1 MPVNEKNAGDLNV
14 EEPAKYMV
22 NGVWYEVDEVYS
34 DKNDRKRRDI
44 FVSEPDTRKVDLPEE
59 VKVKYHGKEYTG
71 ELSWRTGRRGQSIP
85 VYQYYVQSPYYESG

>member
-1 MPVNEKNAGDLNV
+1 MAVNEEDAGDLNV

-44 FVSEPDTRKVDLPEE
+44 FVSKPSNVDLPDET
-59 VKVKYHGKEYTG
+59 KVKYNGKTYTA
-71 ELSWRTGRRGQSIP
+71 ELSWRTGSRGQSIP
-85 VYQYYVQSPYYESG
+85 VYQFHTKTPYYSSG